1 MRGLITDST
10 QGERTKLDEPNNT
23 VWSPLQNLHLG
34 LAGAAPWC
42 YNQRGPL
49 EYTFFRHFLR
59 LVFGCINADFCVQGR
74 IFQRFSSSHCF
85 LCTIPDFSDF
95 SGPLHHFSQ
104 NLAQFSLNFK
114 RDSRFCKSLSKF
126 HRFFSE
132 FLQNFSDFDRIDVK
146 MMIFRK
152 NQRKLQKLSKNILQK
167 FWKSVWKNVYSN
179 SLRWW

>member
-1 MRGLITDST
+1 MSSGVV
-10 QGERTKLDEPNNT
+10 ET
-23 VWSPLQNLHLG
+23 VSWS
-34 LAGAAPWC
+34 

-132 FLQNFSDFDRIDVK
+132 FLRNFSDFDRIDVK

-152 NQRKLQKLSKNILQK
+152 NQRKIAEIIKKYVAKILK
-167 FWKSVWKNVYSN
+167 ICLKKCI
-179 SLRWW
+179 L